1 MLLVGFYPGISYYI
15 SVNKEVI
22 KILGPVTT
30 STQHY
35 LRRSQSLLTPPAL
48 SLKYTMEGYMLPGWM
63 RGHRIIQL
71 GSGDLALRDDA
82 PGELWLGKLLGF
94 SLSFTREVR
103 GIVSAVPF
111 LLKNNSDKVC

>member
-1 MLLVGFYPGISYYI
+1 
-15 SVNKEVI
+15 
-22 KILGPVTT
+22 
-30 STQHY
+30 
-35 LRRSQSLLTPPAL
+35 
-48 SLKYTMEGYMLPGWM
+48 MEGYMLPGWM

-94 SLSFTREVR
+94 SLSFTREAE

-111 LLKNNSDKVC
+111 LLKNKSNKVSEMLGREEKNAYLYIIN